1 MLVVTL
7 ITMEVG
13 CTSLSW
19 LSEFRPLGRDEIDVN
34 NYTGADRGKL
44 NE

>member
-19 LSEFRPLGRDEIDVN
+19 LSEFMPLDRDER
-34 NYTGADRGKL
+34 DR
-44 NE
+44 